1 MSEKGLKRPDGEDAF
16 FIGWSPDVSSV
27 DRRFLLGA
35 AGGFIAMGAAG
46 AAGLAALQNGPG
58 AGQWNPGAIEDW
70 LGVVS
75 ADPYPLLR
83 YREAGGAARTALLF
97 CETKCGVR
105 QRLTALSP
113 GISRVRGSLL
123 SRGRHR
129 AIAVTSGADWISAVE
144 EQRDEELLE
153 RPLPRAL
160 GQALLQGEVLD
171 TKCWFGAMRPGA
183 GKPHKACASLCIR
196 HGVPPSMRVRGADG
210 RDRSLLLTDANG
222 AGIVPDEDFLAL
234 VADPVEVEGQLV
246 AIGDIVTFQVEPNDI
261 RRL

>member
-1 MSEKGLKRPDGEDAF
+1 MSKNGLKRPDGEDAF
-16 FIGWSPDVSSV
+16 FIGWSPDIAPV

-35 AGGFIAMGAAG
+35 AGGFITMGAAG

-58 AGQWNPGAIEDW
+58 AGQWNPGALEDW

-75 ADPYPLLR
+75 AEPYPLLR
-83 YREAGGAARTALLF
+83 YREANGEARTALLF

-105 QRLTALSP
+105 QRLTALAP
-113 GISRVRGSLL
+113 GMSRVRGSLL

-129 AIAVTSGADWISAVE
+129 AIAVTSNADWISAVE
-144 EQRDEELLE
+144 DQRDDELLE
-153 RPLPRAL
+153 TPLPRAL
-160 GQALLQGEVLD
+160 GEARLHGEVLD

-196 HGVPPSMRVRGADG
+196 HGVPPSLRVRSAEGV
-210 RDRSLLLTDANG
+210 DRSLLLTDASG
-222 AGIVPDEDFLAL
+222 AGIIPDEDFLAL
-234 VADPVEVEGQLV
+234 VGDPVEVAGQLV
-246 AIGDIVTFQVEPNDI
+246 AIGDIVTFQVEPDDI